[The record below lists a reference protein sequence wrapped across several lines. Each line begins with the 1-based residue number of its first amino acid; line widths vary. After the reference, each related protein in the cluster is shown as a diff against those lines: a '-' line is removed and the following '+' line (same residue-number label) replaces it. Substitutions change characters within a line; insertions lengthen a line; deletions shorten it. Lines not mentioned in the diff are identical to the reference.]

1 MAKRRNS
8 NRRRRRGSFGFLY
21 KLLSMLVIC
30 GALIAAIT
38 LFFKV
43 NHIEV
48 SGQQRY
54 TADEIRIATGIQ
66 IGDNLFL
73 LDKYDVADGIIEA
86 LPYIE
91 KIRINRKLPD
101 TMLIQV
107 EECSEPLA
115 LVQDGST
122 WLISPKGK
130 IVEQTDE
137 VFAENYASISGCQLL
152 APSVGTKIALAT
164 EYTTK
169 QTSLL
174 ELLAALSEAG
184 MLEQLDGLRLD
195 NDKELKM
202 DYAGR
207 FTVVMPYEAD
217 YAYQLRYLTAILA
230 GGKIQDNM
238 TGTFD
243 MTQEGGKVNFIQNV
257 R

>member
-1 MAKRRNS
+1 M
-8 NRRRRRGSFGFLY
+8 
-21 KLLSMLVIC
+21 
-30 GALIAAIT
+30 
-38 LFFKV
+38 
-43 NHIEV
+43 
-48 SGQQRY
+48 
-54 TADEIRIATGIQ
+54 
-66 IGDNLFL
+66 
-73 LDKYDVADGIIEA
+73 
-86 LPYIE
+86 
-91 KIRINRKLPD
+91 
-101 TMLIQV
+101 
-107 EECSEPLA
+107 
-115 LVQDGST
+115 
-122 WLISPKGK
+122 
-130 IVEQTDE
+130 
-137 VFAENYASISGCQLL
+137 
-152 APSVGTKIALAT
+152 GTKIALAT

-174 ELLAALSEAG
+174 ELLAALGEAG

>member
-8 NRRRRRGSFGFLY
+8 NRRRRRGSFGFIY

-30 GALIAAIT
+30 GTIIAAIT

-48 SGQQRY
+48 SGQERY
-54 TADEIRIATGIQ
+54 TADEIRVATGIQ

-101 TMLIQV
+101 TMLIEV
-107 EECSEPLA
+107 EECGDPLA
-115 LVQDGST
+115 FVQDGFT
-122 WLISPKGK
+122 WLVSHKGK

-137 VFAENYASISGCQLL
+137 ALAKNYATVSGCQLL

-164 EYTTK
+164 EYAAK
-169 QTSLL
+169 QTSML
-174 ELLAALSEAG
+174 ELLSALHEAG
-184 MLEQLDGLRLD
+184 MLAQLDGLRLED
-195 NDKELKM
+195 AKELKM

-217 YAYQLRYLTAILA
+217 YDYQLRYLTAILT
-230 GGKIQDNM
+230 GGKIQANM

-243 MTQEGGKVNFIQNV
+243 MTQANGKVNFIQNV